1 MKNKII
7 CICIVFIMAVTSLT
21 ACSSKKSSY
30 EAATDGTQSSV
41 GQQSRGNWQGRGNR
55 KNGAQSGVTSQSA
68 GDSTQNGGVP
78 QQGGTSGGMSSSQTQ
93 ILGTVTS
100 IIGNEVELAVGT
112 QSNDQSSSK
121 LTATGE
127 TKTLLIPVGLSLSS
141 SFGSTGTA
149 GTFAAGGNTAVSGN
163 AMPGGNA
170 AGGTGTAA
178 TGTSRTGTGT
188 GTTARSAGNATA
200 RSTTGTATK
209 TSGTAT
215 TTKRTSDFSTITKGM
230 VLRITQ
236 KTINGNLT
244 IVRVAIVSK

>member
-1 MKNKII
+1 MKILSRVI
-7 CICIVFIMAVTSLT
+7 CICMVFAMAATSLT
-21 ACSSKKSSY
+21 GCSSKNSSS
-30 EAATDGTQSSV
+30 EAATDGTQSSA
-41 GQQSRGNWQGRGNR
+41 GRQGGGNWQGGGNR
-55 KNGAQSGVTSQSA
+55 KNGTESSVTSQSA

-78 QQGGTSGGMSSSQTQ
+78 QQGGTLGGTSSSQDQ

-112 QSNDQSSSK
+112 QSSDQSSSK

-141 SFGSTGTA
+141 SFSGTGIA
-149 GTFAAGGNTAVSGN
+149 GAFPAGGNTAVSGSN

-178 TGTSRTGTGT
+178 AGTSRTGTGT
-188 GTTARSAGNATA
+188 TTRSAGNTTA
-200 RSTTGTATK
+200 KSAGTTAQ

-236 KTINGNLT
+236 RTINGTLT
-244 IVRVAIVSK
+244 VVRVAIVSK